1 MSKREK
7 NTHTEIKQNLLH
19 QLLLRRC
26 FVCFFL
32 SLTFCI
38 RQRKKRI
45 VRQIKKTKQQT
56 NTQNVLSLS
65 KDNKRNGKRKRK
77 AVGSWPF
84 VELYTSKCQ

>member
-38 RQRKKRI
+38 RQRKKKNR
-45 VRQIKKTKQQT
+45 QT
-56 NTQNVLSLS
+56 NQENKTTNKHTKRVVS
-65 KDNKRNGKRKRK
+65 KQG
-77 AVGSWPF
+77 
-84 VELYTSKCQ
+84 